1 MRVKDCWQRPICS
14 RPSNKIDVMEVVSE
28 DYNETQKLTGKTI
41 NCINLAS
48 YNYLGF
54 ADSPENV
61 KEIVQKSLYDFGIS
75 SCSTRNEFG
84 TTPIHLELEKKIA
97 NFIGK
102 EAAITCGMGFA
113 TNSLLIPSLCGSG
126 TLIIS
131 DSENHAS
138 IAVGVKSSGSK
149 VCVFNHNDPKSLER
163 IIRDSIVQGQPK
175 KNRAWK
181 KIVIIIEGI
190 YSMEGETCKLKEI
203 VEIKKKYKCFLYVDE
218 AHSIGALGSR
228 GRGICDFTGVN
239 PNEIDILMGTFTKS
253 FGSVGGY
260 IASSKEIIS
269 FLRKKKFFTF
279 LYTSYVSCLCST
291 NYFCN

>member
-1 MRVKDCWQRPICS
+1 
-14 RPSNKIDVMEVVSE
+14 
-28 DYNETQKLTGKTI
+28 
-41 NCINLAS
+41 
-48 YNYLGF
+48 
-54 ADSPENV
+54 
-61 KEIVQKSLYDFGIS
+61 
-75 SCSTRNEFG
+75 
-84 TTPIHLELEKKIA
+84 
-97 NFIGK
+97 
-102 EAAITCGMGFA
+102 MGFA

-269 FLRKKKFFTF
+269 FLRKKKVFHIFIHKLCQLLVLNKLFLQLILFQILKLVNKNLNKFMKILFF
-279 LYTSYVSCLCST
+279 
-291 NYFCN
+291 